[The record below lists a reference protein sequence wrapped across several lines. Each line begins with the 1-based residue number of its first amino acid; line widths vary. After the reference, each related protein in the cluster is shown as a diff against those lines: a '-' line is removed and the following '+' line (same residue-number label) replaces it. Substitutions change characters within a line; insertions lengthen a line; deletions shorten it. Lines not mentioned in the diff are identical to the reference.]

1 MNYNLAFKIIRGA
14 TNLTQFQFAKRV
26 GLEPSLVSRIE
37 SGNRIPTKRT
47 IDLIIEKLSI
57 PKDLIEMLAKEED
70 EIHGLDKKD
79 WAKIGEELV
88 KLLVRVNN
96 EK

>member
-1 MNYNLAFKIIRGA
+1 MNYNTAFKIIRGA
-14 TNLTQFQFAKRV
+14 TNLTQFQFAKKV
-26 GLEPSLVSRIE
+26 GLEPSLISRIE
-37 SGNRIPTKRT
+37 SGQRTPTQRT
-47 IDLIIEKLSI
+47 IDLVTEKLSI
-57 PKDLIEMLAKEED
+57 PKDLVEMLAKEED